1 MGDGR
6 QPAPR
11 SQRGARQFDTTAL
24 SVPRKRV
31 LCEPA
36 SAMRFFPSRHI
47 WLRRAATIAAVLFS
61 AFVLVSAVMFWLPYF
76 QRAVGREYGYSYTD
90 SGSYDLG
97 SYGDTLG
104 YYGTQLK
111 KLSPADERPL
121 LDAVSGDFRQKT
133 NAELFQLKAYEDV
146 CAIDVVDCR
155 GLTAAKVKPFID
167 AILSDRQSAENA
179 LSAHTA
185 NNIAAGSLFI
195 SLVALIF
202 TALGYQKRAVRTPK

>member
-1 MGDGR
+1 
-6 QPAPR
+6 
-11 SQRGARQFDTTAL
+11 
-24 SVPRKRV
+24 
-31 LCEPA
+31 
-36 SAMRFFPSRHI
+36 MRTFSGQKM
-47 WLRRAATIAAVLFS
+47 WLRRVAIITAVLFS

-76 QRAVGREYGYSYTD
+76 QRAIGYDVYDYYDTATPSYVSAIDYGYTD
-90 SGSYDLG
+90 YSAE
-97 SYGDTLG
+97 
-104 YYGTQLK
+104 LK

-121 LDAVSGDFRQKT
+121 LDAISGDLKQKP

-155 GLTAAKVKPFID
+155 GLTAAKIKPFID
-167 AILSDRQSAENA
+167 AILLDRQSAENA

-202 TALGYQKRAVRTPK
+202 TALGYRKRAVRSPK